1 MYQRELSFMEACKKV
16 YLKNYFN
23 FEGRASRSEFWWA
36 YLGQYAVSMVVY
48 MISMFF
54 CGFLIPI
61 LAINIDSDMDEATFF
76 GILFLSMIPMIIF
89 GLAIAIPML
98 GVSARRL
105 HDIGKSGWWYLISL
119 IPFGGLLLIYW
130 WAQPSEMRP
139 NQYGEVPNLEESPYD
154 MANYYN
160 NPQW

>member
-36 YLGQYAVSMVVY
+36 YLGQYAVTMVFY
-48 MISMFF
+48 MISMILCFTF
-54 CGFLIPI
+54 GFIFALNGGDESGV
-61 LAINIDSDMDEATFF
+61 AIVTF
-76 GILFLSMIPMIIF
+76 LLMIPMLIVA
-89 GLAIAIPML
+89 LALTIPFL

-105 HDIGKSGWWYLISL
+105 HDIGKSGWWYLIAL
-119 IPFGGLLLIYW
+119 IPFGFILLIYW
-130 WAQPSEMRP
+130 WAQPSEMCP
-139 NQYGEVPNLEESPYD
+139 NQYGEVPNLEENPYD
-154 MANYYN
+154 IANSYN